1 MWTLFGHDTAP
12 AASEQDS
19 PVPVSVT
26 RIDAAIVAV
35 PAGRQSAAN
44 YSADDAE
51 LSGTAR
57 SKADFDRAFRHS
69 GRVRILRRLL
79 PIAGF
84 VAIVAILASLFISN
98 LQWSGVELDS
108 ARIEA
113 GKLVMDSPSLTG
125 TDSNRRPYSL
135 RANRAIQDTDSPQ
148 RIALEG
154 IEARLPMDD
163 INFATVS
170 AGNGIYDADKR
181 TLLLGG
187 NIVVNTDDG
196 MHIRMQDAD
205 IDIESGAMRTRN
217 PVEVN
222 TGEAHISAHAMTVED
237 GGKTIIFEDRV
248 RMTVQP
254 ASLPPAE
261 AIGNP
266 KRLVR
271 EPSDDNKNSTW
282 NQSQ

>member
-1 MWTLFGHDTAP
+1 MWTLFGHNTVP

-19 PVPVSVT
+19 SAPAPVT
-26 RIDAAIVAV
+26 RIDPAIVAV
-35 PAGRQSAAN
+35 PAGKQGAAN
-44 YSADDAE
+44 HSADDAE

-69 GRVRILRRLL
+69 GRVRVLRRLL

-84 VAIVAILASLFISN
+84 VAIVAILVSLFISN
-98 LQWSGVELDS
+98 SQWSGAELGG

-125 TDSNRRPYSL
+125 TDSNKRPYSL
-135 RANRAIQDTDSPQ
+135 HANRAIQDTDNPE

-196 MHIRMQDAD
+196 MHIRMQDAH

-217 PVEVN
+217 PVEVD

-254 ASLPPAE
+254 ASLPAIG
-261 AIGNP
+261 AIGNTG
-266 KRLVR
+266 RLVR
-271 EPSDDNKNSTW
+271 EQTGDNENPAW